1 MKNEKNIAV
10 VLLAAG
16 ESSRMGRAKQLLPWA
31 NTTLLGNAI
40 QSAKQSSAKHIY
52 VVLGAKA
59 TNIKDAHNDANMRWV
74 VNQDWKKGIGSSI
87 ASAAS
92 HILKTSIAYDGILI
106 MLCDQPLIDTVYLNE
121 LMDVFSKTDKRIV
134 ATTYKHGNGVPAVL
148 DKIYLLELEKLTED
162 FGAKDIILKNL
173 ENVITLNPKGK
184 EKDLDTMQ
192 EYNKLL
198 NI

>member
-16 ESSRMGRAKQLLPWA
+16 GSSRMGKAKQLLPWR

-40 QSAKQSSAKHIY
+40 QSAKQSKARHIY

-59 TNIKDAHNDANMRWV
+59 TGIKDSHDDKAIHWV
-74 VNQDWKKGIGSSI
+74 VNQAWKKGIGSSI
-87 ASAAS
+87 ARATA
-92 HILKTSIAYDGILI
+92 HIFKTNMAYDGILI
-106 MLCDQPLIDTVYLNE
+106 MLCDQPLIDTIYLNE
-121 LMDVFSKTDKRIV
+121 LMDTFSETDKGIV
-134 ATTYKHGNGVPAVL
+134 ATTYKHGKGVPAVFG
-148 DKIYLLELEKLTED
+148 KMYFLELEKLTED

-173 ENVITLNPKGK
+173 EDMIALNPKGK

-192 EYNKLL
+192 EYNELL
-198 NI
+198 KV